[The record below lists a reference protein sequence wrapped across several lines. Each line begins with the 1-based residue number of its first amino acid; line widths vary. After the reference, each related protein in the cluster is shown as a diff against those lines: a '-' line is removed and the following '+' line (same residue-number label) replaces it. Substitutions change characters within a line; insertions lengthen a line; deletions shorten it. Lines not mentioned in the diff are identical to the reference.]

1 LRDAQILRGAVRGG
15 AGPAKGP
22 RFAGRSFVIDDVL
35 NTEALPVLERLARFA
50 GARHRLITNNIA
62 NFDTPGYRPADLSV
76 GAFQKQLGEAVDQ
89 RRAGRQPAGIELEP
103 EPKAENILFHDGN
116 DRDLERTMQD
126 LVENFLTF
134 RLANELMHSRLN
146 LINTAI
152 RERI

>member
-1 LRDAQILRGAVRGG
+1 LRDAQILRGGIRGG
-15 AGPAKGP
+15 AGSAKGP
-22 RFAGRSFVIDDVL
+22 RFAGRSFVIDNVL

-50 GARHRLITNNIA
+50 GARHRLIINNIA

-76 GAFQKQLGEAVDQ
+76 SAFQKQLAETVDQ
-89 RRAGRQPAGIELEP
+89 RRSGRQPAAIELEP
-103 EPKAENILFHDGN
+103 QLSAENILFHDGN

-134 RLANELMHSRLN
+134 RLANELMHSRFN